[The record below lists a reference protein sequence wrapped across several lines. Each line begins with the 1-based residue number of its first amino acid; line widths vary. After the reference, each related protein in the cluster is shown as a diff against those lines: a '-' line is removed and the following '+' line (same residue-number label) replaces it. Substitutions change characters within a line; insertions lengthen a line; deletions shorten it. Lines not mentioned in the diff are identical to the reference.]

1 MRITA
6 ILVVAATLFA
16 SDLATTTAFAAGT
29 QQEKMKACN
38 AEARTKALKGDERRT
53 FMSGCLAVSPEEKQA
68 RLAQRE
74 KAKSC
79 TAEARGKGL
88 KGDEK
93 KTFLAQCVAA

>member
-1 MRITA
+1 MRTTA

-16 SDLATTTAFAAGT
+16 SGFTTSVLAAAT
-29 QQEKMKACN
+29 QQEKMKSCN

-74 KAKSC
+74 KAKTC
-79 TAEARGKGL
+79 TAEAKGKGL
-88 KGDEK
+88 KGEEK
-93 KTFLAQCVAA
+93 KTFLTQCVAA

>member
-1 MRITA
+1 MRTTA

-16 SDLATTTAFAAGT
+16 SAPAFAAGT
-29 QQEKMKACN
+29 QQEKMKSCN
-38 AEARTKALKGDERRT
+38 AEARTKALKGDERRS
-53 FMSGCLAVSPEEKQA
+53 FMSQCLAVSPEEKQA

-79 TAEARGKGL
+79 TAEAKGKGL